1 MKKLIGFGFAL
12 LLLLNMSCKDS
23 LDINAEWKNI
33 PVVYALISQADSIHY
48 VKVNKAFLGN
58 VPASVMAQES
68 DSLFY
73 DDVQVWINKIENG
86 TTVQQINF
94 TVVDTIQK
102 PEGYFTSDRNTLYAW
117 KGNLEAESPANI
129 PYEYELNVYIPS
141 INMTCKSAEPIKLI
155 REASILRPTGYQKVG
170 LTHYDSSVKSEY
182 RSGIGGSLY
191 QMIFK
196 FYYIEVN
203 DATGDTIKNI
213 EPLVITMSEDPVSLA
228 GSEVKKEFLVSSF
241 YELAKNKIP
250 EKEGYTRFA
259 RYPHPVEFV
268 LIAADE
274 NYKIYSDISA
284 PSSGIVQEKP
294 FFTNIENGVG
304 LFAARYKVS
313 VEVSVTPY
321 SLDSLAYGKYTKHLN
336 FADRNHPYYQ

>member
-1 MKKLIGFGFAL
+1 MKKIIGFGFAL

-58 VPASVMAQES
+58 VPASVMAQQS

-94 TVVDTIQK
+94 TAVDTIQK
-102 PEGYFTSDRNTLYAW
+102 PEGYFASDRNTLYVW
-117 KGNLEAESPANI
+117 KGKLDATSPADV

-141 INMTCKSAEPIKLI
+141 INMTCKSAEAIKLI
-155 REASILRPTGYQKVG
+155 RNVSITKPFDCQKIV
-170 LTHYDSSVKSEY
+170 LTHYNSTVKSEY
-182 RSGIGGSLY
+182 RTGIGANLY

-203 DATGDTIKNI
+203 SATGDTIKNI
-213 EPLVITMSEDPVSLA
+213 EPLVIPMSKDPVSLEGA
-228 GSEVKKEFLVSSF
+228 EIKKELLVSSF

-250 EKEGYTRFA
+250 VKDGYTRFA
-259 RYPHPVEFV
+259 RYPYPVEFV
-268 LIAADE
+268 LVAADE
-274 NYKIYSDISA
+274 NYKIYSEVSA

-304 LFAARYKVS
+304 LFAARHKVS
-313 VEVSVTPY
+313 RKVKLSPY